1 MNHKKSRLVAKES
14 QIFFPKH
21 ALPFWLGLLSAA
33 ILQMAV
39 HTKADTNVVVSFST
53 LNPTRLNA
61 GFSGFNFEL
70 GRNGT
75 EYYDTNLQQFAKTLS
90 PGWLR
95 YPGGSMDDAFDWTN
109 GLELPNWVNQFSNEP
124 SAYGGLQSALV
135 VGTGKGGLHF
145 TDFTQM
151 CSNLGGARIVV
162 VVNGFTDSANSAGAF
177 AQYALSNHISV
188 AAWELCNEPYLFYG
202 VSNSQTSYFWTNSTD
217 YLNSMR
223 PYRDA
228 IKRADPNAKVGIF
241 YSPPTHPDT
250 NWDMGISHYTDKYW
264 DTVSIHDYPFLVGSS
279 DNFTNLMKH
288 DNWNLVNNTATYLTN
303 FLMPQNS
310 NNVTY
315 MVTEYSASGSGAAE
329 QTGGT
334 LYGGVYA
341 VEYAMRMSTLPQ
353 MIFVGTHQLLDY
365 HGIGT
370 TNDQKQACE
379 TAYFGHYTTNTIGL
393 PYGYYF
399 NAQALGQ
406 AVANVAFANSS
417 EVYATTTSGGPTV
430 MTNST
435 GNAIPAV
442 YAQVYRSSNGR
453 FYVLLTNKGATN
465 ALATL
470 VQNGITDTNQYFETY
485 VSGGD
490 PTATNSFPG
499 DKTVQIQYGTNVSNP
514 FVVPAYSVLRLEFM
528 QALPVLTNSIVNGNC
543 LVLQWPKNQGLQLE
557 SQTGALSS
565 AMGTNWIPNP
575 GATSPFTNKV
585 DPTIPAVFYRLR
597 Q

>member
-1 MNHKKSRLVAKES
+1 MKYRKNRLVFEES
-14 QIFFPKH
+14 KQ
-21 ALPFWLGLLSAA
+21 ALSRNLLQVWLVLFTAA
-33 ILQMAV
+33 ILQMNV
-39 HTKADTNVVVSFST
+39 HTKADTNVMISFST

-75 EYYDTNLQQFAKTLS
+75 EYYDTNFQPFAKTLS

-109 GLELPNWVNQFSNEP
+109 GLALPNWVSQFSNAP
-124 SAYGGLQSALV
+124 SAYGGLQGALV
-135 VGTGKGGLHF
+135 TGTGKGGLHF
-145 TDFTQM
+145 TDFVQM
-151 CSNLGGARIVV
+151 CSNLGGSKIIAVI
-162 VVNGFTDSANSAGAF
+162 NGFTDSTNSAEAF

-202 VSNSQTSYFWTNSTD
+202 ISNSQTRYFWTNSTD

-228 IKRADPNAKVGIF
+228 IKSADPNAKISIF
-241 YSPPTHPDT
+241 YSTPTNPDT
-250 NWDMGISHYTDKYW
+250 NWDIGISNYSDKYW
-264 DTVSIHDYPFLVGSS
+264 DMVSLHDYPFLAGPS

-288 DNWNLVNNTATYLTN
+288 DNWNLANNTASYLIN
-303 FLMPQNS
+303 YLMPQNS

-315 MVTEYSASGSGAAE
+315 MVTEYSASGGGAVE

-353 MIFVGTHQLLDY
+353 MMFVGTHQLLDY

-370 TNDQKQACE
+370 TNDEKSACQ
-379 TAYFGHYTTNTIGL
+379 TAYYGHYITNTVGL
-393 PYGYYF
+393 PFGYYF
-399 NAQALGQ
+399 NAQALCQ
-406 AVANVAFANSS
+406 EVANVAFANSS
-417 EVYATTTSGGPTV
+417 VVYATTTGGGPTV
-430 MTNST
+430 MTNTT
-435 GNAIPAV
+435 GNSIPAV
-442 YAQVYRSSNGR
+442 YAQVYRSSNGK
-453 FYVLLTNKGATN
+453 FFVLVTNKGATN

-470 VQNGITDTNQYFETY
+470 VQNGIADTNQYFETY

-528 QALPVLTNSIVNGNC
+528 QALPVLKNSVINGNS
-543 LVLQWPKNQGLQLE
+543 LVLRWPNGQGWQLE
-557 SQTGALSS
+557 SQTGALSAGLS
-565 AMGTNWIPNP
+565 ANWVTNTN
-575 GATSPFTNKV
+575 ATSPFTNIF
-585 DPTIPAVFYRLR
+585 DPKQSAVFYRLG